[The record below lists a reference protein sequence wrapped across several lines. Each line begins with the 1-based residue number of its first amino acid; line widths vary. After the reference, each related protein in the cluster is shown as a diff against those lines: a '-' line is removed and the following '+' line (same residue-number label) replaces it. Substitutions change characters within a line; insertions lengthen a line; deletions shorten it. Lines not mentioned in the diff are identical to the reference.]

1 MSEITGNILTLYRHM
16 YRSRIFEEAIAGLWH
31 DGLISG
37 EMHLGV
43 GEEAICATVNV
54 HLEDG
59 DALALDHRGTP
70 PLVMR
75 GTDPKLIL
83 LELLGSEKG
92 ICRGMGGHMHMF
104 DPSLLVASSGI
115 VGAAGP
121 AAAGFA
127 LATKY
132 KRPGKIAVA
141 YFGEGAM
148 NEGMLMESFNLAV
161 TWQLP
166 VLFVCKD
173 NDWSITTQSSEVT
186 GGNLTDRAA
195 SFGLKVCEA
204 DGFDVESMSQEMA
217 QIIPEIRSDNRPA
230 FIRAKCIHLEG
241 HFLGDPLLR
250 FKKTPVSQLREQGIP
265 MAKSAVKL
273 KGAGIAERIDSIKGI
288 LKVIGASTKDHYIS
302 RQDPLAIT
310 RKKLEKQS
318 SGLKDMESEVDA
330 EIKSIFDEALKDLE

>member
-1 MSEITGNILTLYRHM
+1 M
-16 YRSRIFEEAIAGLWH
+16 YRSRVFEEAISGLWQ

-43 GEEAICATVNV
+43 GEEAICAAINA

-70 PLVMR
+70 PLLMR

-83 LELLGSEKG
+83 LELLGSENG
-92 ICRGMGGHMHMF
+92 LCRGMGGHMHMF
-104 DPSLLVASSGI
+104 DPDLLAASSGI

-121 AAAGFA
+121 AAVGFA
-127 LATKY
+127 LAAKY

-161 TWQLP
+161 AWQLP

-173 NDWSITTQSSEVT
+173 NDWSITTKSSAVT
-186 GGNLTDRAA
+186 AGNLTDRAA
-195 SFGLKVCEA
+195 SFGLKA
-204 DGFDVESMSQEMA
+204 FATDGFDVESVCREVGH
-217 QIIPEIRSDNRPA
+217 IIPEMRKDNRPA
-230 FIRAKCIHLEG
+230 FLRAQCIHLEG

-250 FKKTPVSQLREQGIP
+250 FKKTPISQLREQGIP
-265 MAKSAVKL
+265 MAKSAAKL

-302 RQDPLAIT
+302 RRDPLAIT
-310 RKKLEKQS
+310 RKKVEQQDYRLKEEEEKI
-318 SGLKDMESEVDA
+318 DA
-330 EIKSIFDEALKDLE
+330 DVRKILNDVMNDLNS